1 MNDINK
7 LSDQIKGQGEFE
19 ANALMAAFVRNQ
31 DQLDDA
37 IKTMQETDY
46 LTHWDKMP
54 DIQRISQLGA
64 AVVKLGDAY
73 RAMNSVRCN
82 L

>member
-1 MNDINK
+1 MNNINK
-7 LSDQIKGQGEFE
+7 LSDKIKDQAEFE

-46 LTHWDKMP
+46 LTHWEKMP

-64 AVVKLGDAY
+64 AVVKLGEAY
-73 RAMNSVRCN
+73 SAMCSARCH
-82 L
+82 